1 MTSPQATPPLLS
13 RAECS
18 ALRGLAIIAIV
29 MHNYSHWLRHI
40 VQENEYQYFQHNVD
54 WLSRVLVHPDGLL
67 PVHIL
72 SFFGHYGVPVFLF
85 LSAYGLEQKYA
96 VKEAGRPYDFV
107 RTHFLKLFKMM
118 IVGFVAFILVDQIT
132 PGAHHYAFMDV
143 VAQLGMFNNLL
154 PSPDKIIWPG
164 PYWFFCLMLQLYIFY
179 RFVIYRRPW
188 TWTVGAIMVCWLLQV
203 FCDSGGETLN
213 RLRYNMIGG
222 MLPFGL
228 GVLYS
233 RYGRALSNRA
243 YDMMMV
249 VSALCIVFFS
259 YNYQLWYFVP
269 VFICSFSIGLVKSL
283 GRFPLIFNHFVWVGS
298 ISAALFICHPL
309 TRKILIP
316 ISRQGDIYTGL
327 LLYVVASI
335 CMAWLF
341 RELLKRIPNP

>member
-1 MTSPQATPPLLS
+1 MTSPQATPSLLS

-269 VFICSFSIGLVKSL
+269 VFICSFSIGLVKLL
-283 GRFPLIFNHFVWVGS
+283 GRFSLIFNHFVWVGS

>member
-269 VFICSFSIGLVKSL
+269 VFICSFSIGLVKLL
-283 GRFPLIFNHFVWVGS
+283 GRFSLIFNHFVWVGS